1 MAILVQLQYYLN
13 HVYITASFNL
23 TFFII
28 SILIYQFFVSELNF
42 YPQSGVYL
50 VFVLV
55 YLMSYFNI
63 LLNFR

>member
-55 YLMSYFNI
+55 YLMCY
-63 LLNFR
+63 